1 MFRHWFASLP
11 GLRQAVSRHDR
22 RSARPARSRL
32 EVEALEERSVPAAA
46 GSLDPTFGTDGRV
59 TTDFLLRRPSTDEG
73 QSVAVQT
80 DGKVVVLGSS
90 SQVGT
95 GRDFA
100 LVRYL
105 PNGSLDNSFGSG
117 GKVIVAFGPG
127 TDTGSGVVLQ
137 GDKILVVGSSQHG
150 GSTGNDFAVAR
161 LNSDGSLDSSFGS
174 GGKRFIDFGSFDDEG
189 AGVALQGDKI
199 VVVGSTNQAAT
210 GEDFAI
216 ARLNS
221 DGSLDVTFGTGGL
234 TTVDFLSS
242 RKQDAAAAVAIQGDK
257 IVVVGNSVVPN
268 GRESS
273 SVFAAARLNAEGS
286 LDTSFGND
294 NGRIAM
300 SPGFMPGYCNSVVI
314 LGDKILLGGAGD
326 PTYHSIA
333 LTRLVNDG
341 EVDTTFGSG
350 GRTIYNYGP
359 TLYDNAV
366 GPIAMQGDKIVAVC
380 STAQGGTRGI
390 DFGVARFNANGSLDT
405 SFGSAGRRTISF
417 DTGSEYAWSVAVQ
430 PDGKIV
436 AAGYSD
442 NAEGDFAVARLTS
455 NGSLDPTF
463 SSDGK
468 DVTDIGRSADEL
480 VDGSQSVAVQPDGKI
495 VVLGSAYTGP
505 VTGQD
510 FAVARYLSDGA
521 LDPTFGVNGRVTLDF
536 GSQFDAGWGVAV
548 APNGKIVL
556 VGYSAVSTGQDFAI
570 AVLNPDGSPDA
581 GFGPGGRRLVNVL
594 EYDRGRG
601 VAVWN
606 NKIILTGSSIDTSA
620 DPYTSWDLAVL
631 RLNFDGTPDASFN
644 GTGRTVLD
652 FGNTPDEGWGVVVQS
667 DGQIAVAGRT
677 SQAGTGDDFLVVRL
691 NADGRLDPTFN
702 GTGKTTIDFG
712 SGDTAYSIALDGEK
726 LVVAGQTSQTGTGQD
741 FAVTRIN
748 GDGTLDT
755 TFGIGGRATVDFGST
770 DDFGLSVAVQ
780 GGKIVVAGRS
790 QQGAATG
797 WDFAVARLNGDG
809 ALDTAFNGTGKA
821 TVDFGSPTDLGGG
834 VAIQGKNI
842 ILAGQTLQPGTGGD
856 FALARLVGNSVPI
869 ARPGGPYS
877 VPEGGSVTL
886 NGSGSSDPDGDP
898 LTYEWDLDGDGEFDD
913 ATGTSTTFSAAL
925 LDGYPGATRTVW
937 LRVTDTSGASAIN
950 SATVNILNA
959 NPIPSIDSVGDVRV
973 EGTAI
978 TVTGTATDPAGSAD
992 TLTFK
997 WEVYKD
1003 GAATPFAT
1011 GGNSPSFAFTP
1022 NDNGSYRIVLTV
1034 ADEDGGS
1041 ATAER
1046 TITVTNVA
1054 PAVTITGPTT
1064 GRQGAGLAFGS
1075 GVTDPGA
1082 ADTAAGFAYSWQVS
1096 RGDTPIDLTGVA
1108 TTGAT
1113 FAFTPT
1119 QAGTYIL
1126 TLTVTDKDGGA
1137 TPVTHTLVVSTSPGV
1152 TLVQGVLTIT
1162 GTDGDD
1168 DIKVNPGGGASEIKV
1183 MLNGEQT
1190 TWVGATSI
1198 VVYANAGDDRVQ
1210 IAGGV
1215 TLPVIAFGGDGNDRL
1230 KAGGGPSVL
1239 VGGDGD
1245 DSLLGGAGRDVL
1257 IGGRGADLI
1266 GGNGADDLLIAGA
1279 TAFDAN
1285 LTALN
1290 LIRAEWTSGRS
1301 FADRVANLSGT
1312 GTSGVNGP
1320 VVLRTVVA
1328 DPTVFDDDAVDR
1340 LTGGDGTDWFVFHG
1354 TGAFADQVVDMSEFE
1369 GLFDLDQ

>member
-1 MFRHWFASLP
+1 MFRNWFASIP
-11 GLRQAVSRHDR
+11 GLRPAVSRHDR
-22 RSARPARSRL
+22 RSVRPTGATRSLL
-32 EVEALEERSVPAAA
+32 EVEALEDRSVPAAA
-46 GSLDPTFGTDGRV
+46 GSLDPTFGTGGRV
-59 TTDFLLRRPSTDEG
+59 TTDFQLRRPSSDEG
-73 QSVAVQT
+73 RSVAVQP
-80 DGKVVVLGSS
+80 DGKVVVLGSTGQS
-90 SQVGT
+90 GT

-100 LVRYL
+100 VLRYL
-105 PNGSLDNSFGSG
+105 PTGTLDPSFGSG
-117 GKVIVAFGPG
+117 GKVIVPFGPG
-127 TDTGSGVVLQ
+127 ADTGSGVVLQ
-137 GDKILVVGSSQHG
+137 GGKILVVGSSYQG
-150 GSTGNDFAVAR
+150 GATGYDFAVAR
-161 LNSDGSLDSSFGS
+161 LNSDGSLDTSFGS
-174 GGKRFIDFGSFDDEG
+174 GGKRFIDFGSLNDRG
-189 AGVALQGDKI
+189 QGMTLQGDKI
-199 VVVGSTNQAAT
+199 VVVGTTTQAAT
-210 GEDFAI
+210 GDDFAI

-221 DGSLDVTFGTGGL
+221 DGSLDGAFGTGGL
-234 TTVDFLSS
+234 KTIDFLSS
-242 RKQDAAAAVAIQGDK
+242 KQQDTALAVAIQGDK
-257 IVVVGNSVVPN
+257 IVVAGSSNVPYF
-268 GRESS
+268 RESA
-273 SVFAAARLNAEGS
+273 SVFSAARLNGDGS
-286 LDTSFGND
+286 FDTSFGNGS
-294 NGRIAM
+294 GRIAM
-300 SPGFMPGYCNSVVI
+300 SPEFMPGFCKSVVI
-314 LGDKILLGGAGD
+314 LSDKILLGGAGD

-333 LTRLVNDG
+333 LTRLVSNG

-350 GRTIYNYGP
+350 GRTVYNYGP
-359 TLYDNAV
+359 GLYEGEV

-620 DPYTSWDLAVL
+620 DSYTSWDLAVL
-631 RLNFDGTPDASFN
+631 RLNFDGTPDTSFN

-652 FGNTPDEGWGVVVQS
+652 FGGTYDAGWGVVVQP
-667 DGQIAVAGRT
+667 DGKIAVAG
-677 SQAGTGDDFLVVRL
+677 STGSDFLVVRL
-691 NADGRLDPTFN
+691 NPNGSLDPTFN

-712 SGDTAYSIALDGEK
+712 SGDTAYSIALAGAK
-726 LVVAGQTSQTGTGQD
+726 LVVAGQTWQAGTGQD

-780 GGKIVVAGRS
+780 GDKIVVAGRS

-809 ALDTAFNGTGKA
+809 DLDTAFNGTGKA

-842 ILAGQTLQPGTGGD
+842 ILAGQTLQHGTGGD

-869 ARPGGPYS
+869 ARIGGPYS
-877 VPEGGSVTL
+877 VLEGGSIVL
-886 NGSGSSDPDGDP
+886 NGSGSSDPDDDP

-978 TVTGTATDPAGSAD
+978 AVTGTATDPAGSAD
-992 TLTFK
+992 TLTFR

-1096 RGDTPIDLTGVA
+1096 RGGAPIDLTGVA

-1137 TPVTHTLVVSTSPGV
+1137 TPVTHAFVVSASPGV

-1230 KAGGGPSVL
+1230 KAGGGPSIL

-1245 DSLLGGAGRDVL
+1245 DTLLGGAGRDVL

>member
-1 MFRHWFASLP
+1 MFRNWFASIP
-11 GLRQAVSRHDR
+11 GLRPAVSRHDR
-22 RSARPARSRL
+22 RSVRPTGATRSLL
-32 EVEALEERSVPAAA
+32 EVEALEDRSVPAAA
-46 GSLDPTFGTDGRV
+46 GSLDPTFGTGGRV
-59 TTDFLLRRPSTDEG
+59 TTDFQLRRPSSDEG
-73 QSVAVQT
+73 RSVAVQP
-80 DGKVVVLGSS
+80 DGKVVVLGSTGQS
-90 SQVGT
+90 GT

-100 LVRYL
+100 VLRYL
-105 PNGSLDNSFGSG
+105 PTGTLDPSFGSG
-117 GKVIVAFGPG
+117 GKVIVPFGPG
-127 TDTGSGVVLQ
+127 ADTGSGVVLQ
-137 GDKILVVGSSQHG
+137 GGKILVVGSSYQG
-150 GSTGNDFAVAR
+150 GATGYDFAVAR
-161 LNSDGSLDSSFGS
+161 LNSDGSLDTSFGS
-174 GGKRFIDFGSFDDEG
+174 GGKRFIDFGSLNDRG
-189 AGVALQGDKI
+189 QGMTLQGDKI
-199 VVVGSTNQAAT
+199 VVVGTTTQAAT
-210 GEDFAI
+210 GDDFAI

-221 DGSLDVTFGTGGL
+221 DGSLDGAFGTGGL
-234 TTVDFLSS
+234 KTIDFLSS
-242 RKQDAAAAVAIQGDK
+242 KQQDTALAVAIQGDK
-257 IVVVGNSVVPN
+257 IVVAGSSNVPYF
-268 GRESS
+268 RESA
-273 SVFAAARLNAEGS
+273 SVFSAARLNGDGS
-286 LDTSFGND
+286 FDTSFGNGS
-294 NGRIAM
+294 GRIAM
-300 SPGFMPGYCNSVVI
+300 SPEFMPGFCKSVVI
-314 LGDKILLGGAGD
+314 LSDKILLGGAGD

-333 LTRLVNDG
+333 LTRLVSNG

-350 GRTIYNYGP
+350 GRTVYNYGP
-359 TLYDNAV
+359 GLYEGEV

-631 RLNFDGTPDASFN
+631 RLNFDGTPDTSFN

-652 FGNTPDEGWGVVVQS
+652 FGGTYDAGWGVVVQP
-667 DGQIAVAGRT
+667 DGKIAVAG
-677 SQAGTGDDFLVVRL
+677 STGSDFLVVRL
-691 NADGRLDPTFN
+691 NPNGSLDPTFN

-712 SGDTAYSIALDGEK
+712 SGDTGYSIALDGTK
-726 LVVAGQTSQTGTGQD
+726 LVVAGQTWQAGTGQD

-780 GGKIVVAGRS
+780 GDKIVVAGRS

-809 ALDTAFNGTGKA
+809 DLDTAFNGTGKA

-869 ARPGGPYS
+869 ARIGGPYS
-877 VPEGGSVTL
+877 VLEGGSIVL
-886 NGSGSSDPDGDP
+886 NGSGSSDPDDDP

-978 TVTGTATDPAGSAD
+978 AVTGTATDPAGSAD
-992 TLTFK
+992 TLTFR

-1064 GRQGAGLAFGS
+1064 GQQGAGLAFGS

-1096 RGDTPIDLTGVA
+1096 RGGAPIDLTGVA

-1137 TPVTHTLVVSTSPGV
+1137 TPVTRALVVSATPGV

-1168 DIKVNPGGGASEIKV
+1168 DIKVNPGGGAPEIKV
-1183 MLNGEQT
+1183 FLNGAQT
-1190 TWVGATSI
+1190 TWAGVTSI

-1210 IAGGV
+1210 IAGGI
-1215 TLPVIAFGGDGNDRL
+1215 TLPVVAFGGAGDDRL
-1230 KAGGGPSVL
+1230 KAGGGPSIL

-1245 DSLLGGAGRDVL
+1245 DTLLGGAGRDVL

-1266 GGNGADDLLIAGA
+1266 GGNGADDLMIAGY
-1279 TAFDAN
+1279 TTFDAN

-1312 GTSGVNGP
+1312 GTSGVNAAA
-1320 VVLRTVVA
+1320 VLRTEGDA
-1328 DPTVFDDDAVDR
+1328 PTVFDDDAADR
-1340 LTGGDGTDWFVFHG
+1340 LTGGDGADWFVFHG
-1354 TGAFADQVVDMSEFE
+1354 TGVFADQVVDLSEFE